1 MKLIVEIFDK
11 YRLKWKDFLN
21 YNLNQVKDRKLF

>member
-21 YNLNQVKDRKLF
+21 YNLRRYLKL